1 MICNVSYFAR
11 YPGTPAGIVKCI
23 GFDRPK
29 FRLTAKPAIFIPNT
43 KLYYIDIERYV
54 NKAGVTMP
62 NTTTNQPL
70 YILLISI
77 HGLIRGQDLELG
89 RDADTGGQTKYVV
102 ELAKALAKQPQ
113 VERVDLVTRQIV
125 DDTVSDDYRA
135 KTESLAKN
143 ARIVRIEAG
152 PDAYLP
158 KEELWEHLDGFTDR
172 LFAWLHTQPRL
183 PDLLHTHY
191 ADAGYVGARLSHL
204 TGLPLIHTGHSLGRD
219 KLRRLLAL
227 GMTMEQIEERY
238 HMLQRISA
246 EEDTLSTADLV
257 ITSTRNEI
265 EDQYELY
272 DYYTPEKMA
281 VIPPGTD
288 LEQFYPPDGKGE
300 NIEFRDTLTKFL
312 TDPDRPMI
320 LALSRPDERKNITTL
335 LEAYGRSPRL
345 QQLANLVIIAGNRS
359 DIRELNEGAQ
369 TVLTELLLVMDCYDL
384 YGCVALPKHHT
395 ASEVAD
401 IYRLAAASKGV
412 FVNPALT
419 EPFGLT
425 LLEAAASGLPL
436 VATENGGP
444 VDIIGNCHNGLLV
457 DPLDGEAIECALLKI
472 LEDRSLWQQYAD
484 RGLSNV
490 ARFYSWDAHARSYL
504 HKVQDLVLQG
514 KPLPRP
520 TPIPKAGQYSRRAL
534 FTAIDNTLL
543 GNDEALAEF
552 VSMARQRQRQFLF
565 GIATGRRLDSALKIF
580 KTYGIPTPDVLIT
593 SLGTEIY
600 YPPQL
605 TADVAWNHHIDRGW
619 TPQVLRRTLDP
630 LPGLTLQP
638 KSEQSRF
645 KVSYYYDA
653 NIAPSLEEILTILRQ
668 QELSVH
674 TTLSFGQYL
683 DFVPA
688 RASKGLALRYVARQW
703 NIPLERVLVNGGSG
717 GDEDM
722 LRGDTLGVVVANR
735 HYEEL
740 SMLSDTD
747 RVYFAEGAHAWG
759 ILEAIEHYDFFN
771 L

>member
-1 MICNVSYFAR
+1 ML
-11 YPGTPAGIVKCI
+11 K
-23 GFDRPK
+23 
-29 FRLTAKPAIFIPNT
+29 
-43 KLYYIDIERYV
+43 
-54 NKAGVTMP
+54 
-62 NTTTNQPL
+62 TTNNQPL

-89 RDADTGGQTKYVV
+89 RDADNGGQTKYVV
-102 ELAKALAKQPQ
+102 ELAKALAKQPH
-113 VERVDLVTRQIV
+113 VERVDLVTRRVI
-125 DDTVSDDYRA
+125 DDAVSDDYRA
-135 KTESLAKN
+135 LTEPLADN
-143 ARIVRIEAG
+143 AQIVRIEAG
-152 PDAYLP
+152 PNAYIA
-158 KEELWEHLDGFTDR
+158 KEELWSHLDGFTDR
-172 LFAWLHTQPRL
+172 LLTWLHTQPRL
-183 PDLLHTHY
+183 PDLIHSHY
-191 ADAGYVGARLSHL
+191 ADAGYVGVRLSHS

-246 EEDTLSTADLV
+246 EEDTLSTAELV

-288 LEQFYPPDGKGE
+288 LEQFYPPDGKSE
-300 NIEFRDTLTKFL
+300 QIDFRETLTKFL
-312 TDPDRPMI
+312 SHPERPMI
-320 LALSRPDERKNITTL
+320 LALSRPDERKNIVTL

-345 QQLANLVIIAGNRS
+345 QELANLVIIAGNRA

-369 TVLTELLLVMDCYDL
+369 HVLTELLLVMDCYDL

-395 ASEVAD
+395 SGEVAD

-457 DPLDGEAIECALLKI
+457 DPLDGDAIAQALLTI
-472 LEDRSLWQQYAD
+472 LEDTSLWQKYSD
-484 RGLSNV
+484 NGLKNV

-504 HKVQDLVLQG
+504 QKIRSLVL
-514 KPLPRP
+514 KDAPPLPKSI
-520 TPIPKAGQYSRRAL
+520 PIHKAGKYRRRAM

-543 GNDEALAEF
+543 GDDEALAAF
-552 VSMARQRQRQFLF
+552 VRVARQKQRQFLF

-580 KTYGIPTPDVLIT
+580 KTHGIPTPDVLIT

-600 YPPQL
+600 YPPGL

-630 LPGLTLQP
+630 LPGLTIQS
-638 KSEQSRF
+638 KREQSRF

-653 NIAPSLEEILTILRQ
+653 NIAPPLEEIIAILRQ
-668 QELSVH
+668 QELSAH

-688 RASKGLALRYVARQW
+688 RASKGLALRYLARQW

-735 HYEEL
+735 HLDEL
-740 SMLSDTD
+740 SMLTDTE
-747 RVYFAEGAHAWG
+747 RVYFADGAHAWG